1 MKPSKRRNW
10 TDFHRQLQKSPG
22 ARIFHALLN
31 WADSQYAVNA
41 NCQELLDL
49 IKSYK
54 RDLSIWKDPSRIQ
67 SFLKEFLRRLHN
79 YLASIYSLVQHTE
92 VFIGHLKNEEAE
104 KRFEVEKEELEKKH
118 RCARFM
124 RDLRAY
130 MQHYRLPIVSATL
143 GFRVTDPKNRK
154 VVFEQKLLLNKND
167 MLKWTR
173 WSRQS
178 KEYLRKYS
186 REVDMELAIIEYQK
200 LIERF
205 WRRVRNRIVE
215 THLEEIRQFFQ
226 DESEL
231 VRWLRGN
238 SEVPN

>member
-1 MKPSKRRNW
+1 MKTPERKNW
-10 TDFHRQLQKSPG
+10 TDFCLQLQKSPG
-22 ARIFHALLN
+22 ATIFYTLLN
-31 WADSQYAVNA
+31 WAHSQYAVNA

-67 SFLKEFLRRLHN
+67 GFRKEFLRRLHN

-92 VFIGHLKNEEAE
+92 VFIGHLKSEEVG
-104 KRFEVEKEELEKKH
+104 KCFELEKEELEEKH
-118 RCARFM
+118 SCARFM
-124 RDLRAY
+124 RDLRTY
-130 MQHYRLPIVSATL
+130 MQHYQLPIVSATL

-154 VVFEQKLLLNKND
+154 VVFQQKLLLKKND

-186 REVDMELAIIEYQK
+186 REVDMEVAIIEYQK

-205 WRRVRNRIVE
+205 WRRVRSKLIE
-215 THLEEIRQFFQ
+215 THLEEFRQFFK
-226 DESEL
+226 DERKL
-231 VRWLRGN
+231 IRWLRRN
-238 SEVPN
+238 SEVPD